1 MDLYSIRNQRI
12 SPNEEFPLLC
22 FRSAS
27 KECHARA
34 ERHTE
39 KRKVLEEKKSGFPK
53 TWQVC
58 LACHRP
64 CFGVSF
70 FWVRKSLVAT
80 LSVLTTNRD
89 PPPRSQVVHYS
100 LPYKGISFS
109 WTTPFG
115 LIELSALICYWV
127 TLRY

>member
-39 KRKVLEEKKSGFPK
+39 KRKVLEEKKVDSLKLGKF
-53 TWQVC
+53 VL
-58 LACHRP
+58 LAIVP
-64 CFGVSF
+64 
-70 FWVRKSLVAT
+70 
-80 LSVLTTNRD
+80 VL
-89 PPPRSQVVHYS
+89 
-100 LPYKGISFS
+100 
-109 WTTPFG
+109 
-115 LIELSALICYWV
+115 A
-127 TLRY
+127 